1 MGAIVSKFAEGLTGM
16 LKPLAEG
23 FKDGFSNLIYVD
35 PTAEVKVLSDVAEVG
50 LVIGGMALACGIV
63 MGIFHLVRNLKG

>member
-1 MGAIVSKFAEGLTGM
+1 MNNIVTKFAEGFTGM

-23 FKDGFSNLIYVD
+23 LKTGFSSLIYVD

-50 LVIGGMALACGIV
+50 LVIGGIALACGIV
-63 MGIFHLVRNLKG
+63 MGIFHFVRSLKG